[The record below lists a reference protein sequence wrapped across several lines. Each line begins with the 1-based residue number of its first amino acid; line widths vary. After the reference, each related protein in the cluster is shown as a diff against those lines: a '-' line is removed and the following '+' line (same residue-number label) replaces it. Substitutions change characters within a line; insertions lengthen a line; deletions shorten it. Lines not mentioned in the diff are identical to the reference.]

1 MPPSLRPAAVLLVA
15 AVWLW
20 SAACAA
26 GDDGDITSLLP
37 PGTASPFPF
46 CPVRPAGVSTGPF
59 PWMTPPPPSTATFP
73 QDPGFLP
80 SGACPA
86 SASGAVAWLP
96 LLAVFSAF
104 LLPWMYR

>member
-1 MPPSLRPAAVLLVA
+1 MPPSLRRPAAALLVA

-20 SAACAA
+20 SASCAA
-26 GDDGDITSLLP
+26 GDDGSISLLP
-37 PGTASPFPF
+37 PAAPSQFPF
-46 CPVRPAGVSTGPF
+46 CPVRPAGASTGPF
-59 PWMTPPPPSTATFP
+59 PWMTPPPSTATFP

-96 LLAVFSAF
+96 LLAVLSAF
-104 LLPWMYR
+104 LLPWMYQ